1 MIETVET
8 IALVYTYIFGGGV
21 LIFAVVAIIVELIA
35 RWRERRVIRARGSKT

>member
-21 LIFAVVAIIVELIA
+21 LIFAVVAIVVELIA
-35 RWRERRVIRARGSKT
+35 RWREREAIRARGSK